1 MTVSFQLP
9 DTIEEH
15 LRGEVGDVDA
25 AAKEAALVELYRQEK
40 LTHHQ
45 LATALGLDRFETEA
59 VLKRHNV
66 TEDLITPAEF
76 SEQLAGLRRLLGE

>member
-1 MTVSFQLP
+1 VSISFQLP
-9 DTIEEH
+9 ELIEKH
-15 LRGEVGDVDA
+15 LRAEVGDIDV
-25 AAKEAALVELYRQEK
+25 AAKEAALIELYRQEK

-45 LATALGLDRFETEA
+45 LATALGLDRFQTDA
-59 VLKRHNV
+59 LLKRHHV